1 MNAKPIL
8 QPLVHLPGVS
18 EILGLGRVRESPH
31 GGLEAHIDCLI
42 QPDIFNKNASS
53 PVRKWLGV
61 GQMNLLWSGRRFK
74 SGSPAG
80 NASVFRF
87 EGKLTATEKEDRET
101 LGSGRFT
108 GTAAK
113 ERTAGLAGVP
123 GWILRHEGRSID
135 PNDEEI
141 TLPKVVFLPK
151 TELVRALFGSSSDLL
166 KQVIDG
172 RRDPAVHSSRY
183 AVYRD
188 RCLVNDAREVTISVS
203 RLISEEDAH
212 ILAAIFADRSK
223 QLLQFH
229 DSIHQ
234 NLVTDPAYR
243 SPVGAFL
250 QAQWPWPD
258 GVEMAF
264 SGRWLGRD
272 KGSGM
277 PSPRFVVTRI
287 EKIVFPS
294 PPTSI
299 EVFYPEETK
308 TDKAAPQPIARKIAT
323 KGKPRSIRSDRVPDR
338 GRMTE
343 TIQSHSAIF
352 TFAEA
357 LNVEFTAGEI
367 RLGRKDVGLRGEPVD
382 GERYV
387 STDDARYGGDA
398 ATGQAT
404 IAGRRGE
411 DDDDAFERAASLAR
425 QKTWQ
430 ALEKLAA
437 QRGWRVVYWREDNS
451 GVVAVSY
458 RPEADEKEAPL
469 VATVR
474 GPSVLKAVADFGSAS
489 DSPASIGI
497 VQQSQRPSPE
507 LLARDVFDLARAND
521 WKWIRRRSS
530 SRPPPQPQTRFT
542 KATGHSRS
550 RKCWEESDYY
560 VEKLQEWLEVSV
572 S

>member
-1 MNAKPIL
+1 MSAKPIL

-31 GGLEAHIDCLI
+31 GGLEAHIECLI

-53 PVRKWLGV
+53 PVREWLGV
-61 GQMNLLWSGRRFK
+61 GQMNLLWSGRQFK
-74 SGSPAG
+74 NGRPAG
-80 NASVFRF
+80 NAPVFRF
-87 EGKLTATEKEDRET
+87 EGKLTTMEEEDRET

-123 GWILRHEGRSID
+123 GWLLRHEGRSIET
-135 PNDEEI
+135 NDEEI

-183 AVYRD
+183 ALDRD
-188 RCLVNDAREVTISVS
+188 RCFVSDAREVTISVS

-223 QLLQFH
+223 RLLQFH

-250 QAQWPWPD
+250 QAQWPWPN

-299 EVFYPEETK
+299 EVFYPKETK
-308 TDKAAPQPIARKIAT
+308 TDKAAPQPDGRKIPQ
-323 KGKPRSIRSDRVPDR
+323 KGRSRPVRSDRVPDR

-343 TIQSHSAIF
+343 TIPSHSAIF

-357 LNVEFTAGEI
+357 IDVKFDSRELV
-367 RLGRKDVGLRGEPVD
+367 LGRKDIGLRGDPID
-382 GERYV
+382 GERFL

-398 ATGQAT
+398 ATGQAK
-404 IAGRRGE
+404 IAGQRGE
-411 DDDDAFERAASLAR
+411 GDDEAFERAASLAR

-430 ALEKLAA
+430 ALEKLAV
-437 QRGWRVVYWREDNS
+437 RNGWKVTYWREDNS
-451 GVVAVSY
+451 GVAAVSY
-458 RPEADEKEAPL
+458 RPDADEKEAPL
-469 VATVR
+469 VATVE
-474 GPSVLKAVADFGSAS
+474 GPSVLKAVADVGSAS
-489 DSPASIGI
+489 DDPASIGI
-497 VQQSQRPSPE
+497 VERSERPSPE

-530 SRPPPQPQTRFT
+530 SRPRPQPQTRFA

-550 RKCWEESDYY
+550 RKCWEDSDYY
-560 VEKLQEWLEVSV
+560 AEKLEEWLEVSV

>member
-1 MNAKPIL
+1 MSAKLIL
-8 QPLVHLPGVS
+8 KPLEHLPGVS
-18 EILGLGRVRESPH
+18 EILGLGRVRESSH
-31 GGLEAHIDCLI
+31 GGLEAHIECLI

-53 PVRKWLGV
+53 PVREWLGV
-61 GQMNLLWSGRRFK
+61 GQMNLLWSGRQFK
-74 SGSPAG
+74 NGRPAG
-80 NASVFRF
+80 SAPVFRF
-87 EGKLTATEKEDRET
+87 EGKLTTMEEEDRET

-113 ERTAGLAGVP
+113 ELTAGLAGVP

-183 AVYRD
+183 ALDRD
-188 RCLVNDAREVTISVS
+188 RCFVNDAREVTISVS

-250 QAQWPWPD
+250 HAQWPWPD

-308 TDKAAPQPIARKIAT
+308 TDKAAPQPIGRKIAP
-323 KGKPRSIRSDRVPDR
+323 KGRHRPIRSDRVPDR

-357 LNVEFTAGEI
+357 LYVEFTAGEL
-367 RLGRKDVGLRGEPVD
+367 RLGRKDVGLRGDPID
-382 GERYV
+382 GERYLA
-387 STDDARYGGDA
+387 TDDARYGGDA
-398 ATGQAT
+398 ATGQAK
-404 IAGRRGE
+404 IAGQRGE
-411 DDDDAFERAASLAR
+411 GDDEAFERAASLAR

-430 ALEKLAA
+430 ALEKLAV
-437 QRGWRVVYWREDNS
+437 RNGWKVTYWCEDNR
-451 GVVAVSY
+451 GVAAASY
-458 RPEADEKEAPL
+458 RPDADEKEAPL
-469 VATVR
+469 VATVQ
-474 GPSVLKAVADFGSAS
+474 GPLVLKAVADFGSAS

-497 VQQSQRPSPE
+497 VQQSQSLSPE
-507 LLARDVFDLARAND
+507 LLAGDVFKLAKGND
-521 WKWIRRRSS
+521 WRWIRRISS
-530 SRPPPQPQTRFT
+530 SQSQPRKQFT

-550 RKCWEESDYY
+550 RKCWVDSEYY
-560 VEKLQEWLEVSV
+560 AEKLEEWLG
-572 S
+572 